1 MAKSTL
7 IRDVSLF
14 TPEGIIEGDC
24 FIDDQGKVAQLGRVS
39 GQADQELDGRGRW
52 LWPGVIDAHVHMR
65 SPGMTHKEDWQT
77 GSAAALSGGVT
88 CAFDM
93 PNTSPSTITLE
104 ALEAKRAL
112 LASQSRINFGLFFG
126 ATATNLKFA
135 QEAQGICGLKIFMA
149 SSTGDLLVDRDED
162 LEPIF
167 AGFEGQIS
175 VHAEDEAY
183 IQAQEAKYAHLDDV
197 SVHSMIRDPEAGAKG
212 IERAAR
218 LANKHGRRLHVLH
231 VSTRAE
237 LDALAKGQRV
247 AREQRT
253 GAKIT
258 AEICPHH
265 LYLSTRDYERFGT
278 FVQMNPPL
286 REEEERVAMWEALA
300 KGRFDLIATDHAPH
314 LPQEKRQPYRKAPA
328 GVPGIELMLPLM
340 LDAVS
345 KGGLGAEQLLELL
358 CHGPAA
364 VYGVAGRGRL
374 EVGAWGD
381 VVMIDPK
388 MTRTIR
394 DEDQRTRC
402 GWTPFAGMTTTGWPV
417 ATWVNGQLAFIRED
431 DGVGHL
437 LDDVACGVSAF

>member
-24 FIDDQGKVAQLGRVS
+24 LIDDQGKVAQLGRVS
-39 GQADQELDGRGRW
+39 GQAQEEVDGKGRW

-65 SPGMTHKEDWQT
+65 SPGLTHKEDWQT
-77 GSAAALSGGVT
+77 GSDAALSGGVT

-126 ATATNLKFA
+126 ATATNLKLA
-135 QEAQGICGLKIFMA
+135 QAARGICGLKIFMA

-197 SVHSMIRDPEAGAKG
+197 SAHSMIRDPEAGAKG

-218 LANKHGRRLHVLH
+218 LANKYGRRLHVLH

-237 LDALAKGQRV
+237 LDALADGQRV
-247 AREQRT
+247 ALEQRT
-253 GAKIT
+253 GARIT

-286 REEEERVAMWEALA
+286 REEDERVAMWEALA
-300 KGRFDLIATDHAPH
+300 SGRFDLIATDHAPH
-314 LPQEKRQPYRKAPA
+314 LPQEKRQPYRQAPA
-328 GVPGIELMLPLM
+328 GVPGVELMLPLM
-340 LDAVS
+340 LDAVA
-345 KGGLGAEQLLELL
+345 KGKIEASQLVQWL
-358 CHGPAA
+358 CHGPASI
-364 VYGVAGRGRL
+364 YELKGRGRL

-402 GWTPFAGMTTTGWPV
+402 GWTPFVGMTTTGWPV

-431 DGVGHL
+431 DGAGRL
-437 LDDVACGVSAF
+437 LDDVGCGMSAF